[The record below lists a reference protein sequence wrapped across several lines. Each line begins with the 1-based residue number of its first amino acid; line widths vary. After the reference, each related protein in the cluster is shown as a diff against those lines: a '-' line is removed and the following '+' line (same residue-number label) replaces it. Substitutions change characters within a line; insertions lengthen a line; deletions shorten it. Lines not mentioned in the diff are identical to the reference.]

1 MELVTPGLGL
11 IFWQTLVFIIVLF
24 ILSKFAWKP
33 ILGSLKER
41 EASIDHALQAANQA
55 RVEMAA
61 LKADNEKLLD
71 EARFERDRI
80 LKSAQVSSEN
90 IIQEAKAKAQS
101 ESNRILQEAQQAI
114 RNERQAAVADIKKE
128 IVTLSVEIA
137 EKLLKKQLQDP
148 AAQKALVSDLIK
160 ETQLN

>member
-11 IFWQTLVFIIVLF
+11 IFWQTLVFVIVLI

-41 EASIDHALQAANQA
+41 EASIASALHAANQA
-55 RVEMAA
+55 RQEMAA
-61 LKADNEKLLD
+61 LKATNEKLLD
-71 EARFERDRI
+71 EARAERDRI
-80 LKSAQVSSEN
+80 LKSAQVSSET
-90 IIQEAKAKAQS
+90 IIQEAKDKAQA

-128 IVTLSVEIA
+128 IVSLSVEIA
-137 EKLLKKQLQDP
+137 EKLLKKQLQDEV
-148 AAQKALVSDLIK
+148 AQKALVSELIK

>member
-11 IFWQTLVFIIVLF
+11 IFWQTLVFVIVLF

-41 EASIDHALQAANQA
+41 ESSIDQALQAANQA

-71 EARFERDRI
+71 EARSERDRI

-90 IIQEAKAKAQS
+90 IIQEAKEKAQS
-101 ESNRILQEAQQAI
+101 ESARILQEAQQAI
-114 RNERQAAVADIKKE
+114 RNERQAAVAEIKKE
-128 IVTLSVEIA
+128 IVSLSVEIA
-137 EKLLKKQLQDP
+137 EKLLKKQLQDQ
-148 AAQKALVSDLIK
+148 AAQKALVHDLIK
-160 ETQLN
+160 DTQLN

>member
-11 IFWQTLVFIIVLF
+11 IFWQTLVFVIVLF

-41 EASIDHALQAANQA
+41 ESSIDQALQAANQA
-55 RVEMAA
+55 RLEMAA

-71 EARFERDRI
+71 EARSERDRI

-90 IIQEAKAKAQS
+90 IIQEAKEKAQS
-101 ESNRILQEAQQAI
+101 ESARILQEAQQAI
-114 RNERQAAVADIKKE
+114 RNERQAAVAEIKKE
-128 IVTLSVEIA
+128 IVSLSVEIA
-137 EKLLKKQLQDP
+137 EKLLKKQLQDQ
-148 AAQKALVSDLIK
+148 AAQKALVNDLIK
-160 ETQLN
+160 DTQLN

>member
-11 IFWQTLVFIIVLF
+11 IFWQTLVFVIVLF

-41 EASIDHALQAANQA
+41 ESSIDNALQAANQA
-55 RVEMAA
+55 RLEMAA

-71 EARFERDRI
+71 EARSERDRI

-90 IIQEAKAKAQS
+90 IIQEAREKAQS
-101 ESNRILQEAQQAI
+101 ESARILQEAQQAI

-128 IVTLSVEIA
+128 IVSLSVEIA
-137 EKLLKKQLQDP
+137 EKLLKKQLQDQ
-148 AAQKALVSDLIK
+148 AAQKALVNDLIK
-160 ETQLN
+160 DTQLN

>member
-11 IFWQTLVFIIVLF
+11 IFWQTLVFVIVLF
-24 ILSKFAWKP
+24 ILSRFAWKP

-41 EASIDHALQAANQA
+41 ESSIDQALQAANQA
-55 RVEMAA
+55 RLEMAA

-71 EARFERDRI
+71 EARSERDRI

-90 IIQEAKAKAQS
+90 IIQEAREKAQS
-101 ESNRILQEAQQAI
+101 ESARILQEAQQAI

-128 IVTLSVEIA
+128 IVSLSVEIA
-137 EKLLKKQLQDP
+137 EKLLKKQLQDQ
-148 AAQKALVSDLIK
+148 ASQKALVNDLMK
-160 ETQLN
+160 DTQLN

>member
-11 IFWQTLVFIIVLF
+11 IFWQTLVFVIVLF

-41 EASIDHALQAANQA
+41 ESSIDNALQAANQA
-55 RVEMAA
+55 RLEMAA

-71 EARFERDRI
+71 EARSERDRI

-90 IIQEAKAKAQS
+90 IIQEAKEKAQS
-101 ESNRILQEAQQAI
+101 ESARILQEAQQAI

-128 IVTLSVEIA
+128 IVSLSVEIA
-137 EKLLKKQLQDP
+137 EKLLKKQLQDQ
-148 AAQKALVSDLIK
+148 AAQKALVNDLIK
-160 ETQLN
+160 DTQLN

>member
-41 EASIDHALQAANQA
+41 ESSIDQALQAANQA
-55 RVEMAA
+55 RLEMAA

-71 EARFERDRI
+71 EARSERDRI

-90 IIQEAKAKAQS
+90 IIQEAKEKAQS
-101 ESNRILQEAQQAI
+101 ESARILQEAQQAI
-114 RNERQAAVADIKKE
+114 RNERQAAVAEIKKE
-128 IVTLSVEIA
+128 IVSLSVEIA
-137 EKLLKKQLQDP
+137 EKLLKKQLQDQ
-148 AAQKALVSDLIK
+148 AAQKALVNDLIK
-160 ETQLN
+160 DTQLN